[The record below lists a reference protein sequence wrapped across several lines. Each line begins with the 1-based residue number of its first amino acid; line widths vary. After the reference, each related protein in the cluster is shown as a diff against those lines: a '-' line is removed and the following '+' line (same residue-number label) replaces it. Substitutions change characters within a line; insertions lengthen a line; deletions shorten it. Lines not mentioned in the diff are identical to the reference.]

1 MTNFGKG
8 CCSADGKNE
17 FSLPANGNFT
27 LKCVFPDASQLFDA
41 ESVTQQ
47 DRPVLTVKR
56 PFPLLE
62 TTFSFPCGRQH
73 SPQCSAAVGALVL
86 PLQSSPHSD
95 LPLWLMSLLLDLSC
109 SLNLFSAYFAA
120 FLSFHQQ
127 GCSPAPSENCE
138 KRTCEGCWK
147 TPLVSFTCC
156 PLPVQQ
162 TLLPLLFVTTCQ
174 STTQIFLALYK
185 PCMFYDIFLHPGCEC
200 CCSQSPRNTCDTHAQ
215 QLTPFWKNPW

>member
-1 MTNFGKG
+1 MALPELLLLFQWGRDGEQPLLSQHVAMAQQGCEKPWLHRHGIQRCSLPPQRDQYLHKYHPATAKGIFLVLTNFGKG

-27 LKCVFPDASQLFDA
+27 LKCVFADASQLFDA
-41 ESVTQQ
+41 ELVTQQ
-47 DRPVLTVKR
+47 DRPVLAVKR

-120 FLSFHQQ
+120 FLSFHQ
-127 GCSPAPSENCE
+127 
-138 KRTCEGCWK
+138 
-147 TPLVSFTCC
+147 
-156 PLPVQQ
+156 
-162 TLLPLLFVTTCQ
+162 
-174 STTQIFLALYK
+174 
-185 PCMFYDIFLHPGCEC
+185 
-200 CCSQSPRNTCDTHAQ
+200 
-215 QLTPFWKNPW
+215 